1 MNHSSII
8 LVVSATLWGANAI
21 VLGADPMNSKNWE
34 GVWAGVTVINNGE
47 RMADEKAKK
56 LRLTLTADRY
66 KTEMGDQVLFD
77 STYTINTAKTPAQI
91 DIIGTEGELKG
102 KPALGLI
109 QVEGDTLTMCYVMPG
124 SERPSALD
132 SPPGS
137 RITLLIM
144 KRVNS
149 K

>member
-1 MNHSSII
+1 MNQYFAIP
-8 LVVSATLWGANAI
+8 VVTLTLWGAIA
-21 VLGADPMNSKNWE
+21 LGADPMAAKQWE
-34 GVWAGVTVINNGE
+34 GVWTGVSVINNGE
-47 RMADEKAKK
+47 RMADEKAKN
-56 LRLTLTADRY
+56 LRLTLSADRY
-66 KTEMGDQVLFD
+66 KTELGQQVLFD
-77 STYTINTAKTPAQI
+77 STYTINTAKTPAHI

-109 QVEGDTLTMCYVMPG
+109 KVDGDTLTMCYVMPG

-137 RITLLIM
+137 RITLLVM
-144 KRVNS
+144 KRVDS